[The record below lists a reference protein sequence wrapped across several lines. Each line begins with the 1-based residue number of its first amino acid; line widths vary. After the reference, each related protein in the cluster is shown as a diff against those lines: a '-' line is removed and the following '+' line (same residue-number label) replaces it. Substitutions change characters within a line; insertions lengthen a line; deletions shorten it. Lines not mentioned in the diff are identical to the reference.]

1 MEGEDGLISRA
12 KSPIILFTEGPLFQG
27 LLLSLSLGQ
36 TSLIAVTLAVSPDMT
51 LETFFH
57 VVQQVVPPTVTTGTG
72 NRNLIASPQHTLSHF
87 ILMTAL
93 GDDWY
98 HSHFM
103 DKETEACGG

>member
-1 MEGEDGLISRA
+1 MA
-12 KSPIILFTEGPLFQG
+12 QSPIILFNEGSLFQG

-36 TSLIAVTLAVSPDMT
+36 TSLITVTLAISPDMT
-51 LETFFH
+51 SEIFFH
-57 VVQQVVPPTVTTGTG
+57 TVQQVGPPTVTAGTG

-98 HSHFM
+98 HSHFI
-103 DKETEACGG
+103 DKEIEARGG